1 MDRRKKVMILASL
14 PPQRCGVSQH
24 VGNLLE
30 FINKSQSEVFAL
42 TYWECGRDGV
52 YNEPGLRIY
61 HLLTLFL
68 PDRIPVL
75 RGLLY
80 LLFGLAWGFFI
91 IERERI
97 DFVHAHVI
105 MPQGLLAYLLKKM
118 TGVKYIYTAHGAAL
132 PLYWERGWPF
142 QVLIKRIISEAE
154 MVTSVC
160 QKNCSFLKGWNKNC
174 LVIPNGISDR
184 FFEEFFGR
192 GEKVE
197 KDKDDRVRILFV
209 GHINEHKG
217 VDLLISATDE
227 IVRGGYR
234 KIIIELVGGGNPRV
248 VKKFKEEVRTRE
260 LEKYII
266 FEGIREDVPSRLTK
280 ADLFVLPSRI
290 EGSPT
295 TILEALVLGVPV
307 IASNVGGIPDI
318 IRNGKNGLLV
328 SPEKKEELSQ
338 AIMRLIDDRDL
349 RKRLILE
356 GYKTIPSYRWSRII
370 SQYFDVYRT
379 VMDEKS
385 GKDEY
390 FDAHA

>member
-1 MDRRKKVMILASL
+1 MVLAPL

-24 VGNLLE
+24 VHNLIG
-30 FINKSQSEVFAL
+30 FINKRQLEIVAL
-42 TYWECGRDGV
+42 TYWECGRDGL
-52 YNEPGLRIY
+52 YDKPGLRIY
-61 HLLTLFL
+61 HLPTFFL
-68 PDRIPVL
+68 PDRILVL

-91 IERERI
+91 IQREKI

-105 MPQGLLAYLLKKM
+105 IPQGLLAYLLKKM

-132 PLYWERGWPF
+132 PLYWRKGWLF
-142 QVLIKRIISEAE
+142 RLLIKRIVGEAE
-154 MVTSVC
+154 MITSVC
-160 QKNCSFLKGWNKNC
+160 QKNCNFLKGWNKNC
-174 LVIPNGISDR
+174 LVVPNGISDQ
-184 FFEEFFGR
+184 FVEEFFRR
-192 GEKVE
+192 GEKVT

-227 IVRGGYR
+227 IIRRGYR

-248 VKKFKEEVRTRE
+248 VKKFKEEVRRRG

-266 FEGIREDVPSRLTK
+266 FEGIREDVPSLLIK

-290 EGSPT
+290 EGLPT
-295 TILEALVLGVPV
+295 TILEALTLGVPV

-318 IRNGKNGLLV
+318 IRNGKNGILV
-328 SPEKKEELSQ
+328 PPEDVKALSQ
-338 AIMRLIDDRDL
+338 AIIRLIDEEGL

-356 GYKTIPSYRWSRII
+356 GYKTVPFYRWSRIVN
-370 SQYFDVYRT
+370 QYFDIYRT
-379 VMDEKS
+379 ITDGRVE
-385 GKDEY
+385 KDEY
-390 FDAHA
+390 SDAHA